1 MGDSIKE
8 KIMEKK
14 KKTLWWVALSVLVIA
29 VVTVMVVRFLAPV
42 PEAGILTEALSRGD
56 MENSVTATGTVE
68 PLEQVEVG
76 TQVSGIIAKIYVDY
90 NSQVKEGQVIA
101 ELDKDVLET
110 ELASAKLSVE
120 SNKNEYEYQQKNYNR
135 TKNLYEQS
143 LVSESE
149 YETAEYNYNKAKIS
163 CQQAVAQEAKAK
175 TNLGYATIYS
185 PIDGV
190 VISRAVEEGQTVAS
204 SYSTPTLFTIANDLR
219 KVQVVADVDEADIGS
234 VHEGAEVTFSVDAYP
249 GEVFEGEVN
258 QVRMEAITT
267 NNVVTYEVVIH
278 ADNPDLK
285 LKPGLTANISIYS
298 MRRSGVLRLP
308 VKAVRFKPEGDAV
321 PGMKPEGAGM
331 EGNMPPKPSMPGGD
345 FPGSMPE
352 GPMPEGI
359 EFPKPEGVGAGGN
372 VSLSGEEQE
381 VLVFVWEKD
390 SSGQGRPV
398 PRKVKIGVTDRIYY
412 EVIEGLSEGDEVCVG
427 IASGTEEIVMPSG
440 ERSPFMPGPPGRD
453 NQKNKGKK

>member
-1 MGDSIKE
+1 MTR
-8 KIMEKK
+8 K
-14 KKTLWWVALSVLVIA
+14 KKTMLWVLLAVAVA
-29 VVTVMVVRFLAPV
+29 VAAWIVVRSVSAKPGV
-42 PEAGILTEALSRGD
+42 KIQTETLSRGD

-76 TQVSGIIAKIYVDY
+76 TQVSGIIARIYVDY

-120 SNKNEYEYQQKNYNR
+120 SNKNEYEYQQKSYER
-135 TKNLYEQS
+135 TKRLYEQS

-149 YETAEYNYNKAKIS
+149 YETAEYNYNKARIAY
-163 CQQAVAQEAKAK
+163 QQSVAQEDKAR

-234 VHEGAEVTFSVDAYP
+234 VREGAEVTFSVDAYP
-249 GEVFEGEVN
+249 GEIFEGKVN

-278 ADNPDLK
+278 ANNPDLK
-285 LKPGLTANISIYS
+285 LKPGLTANINIYS
-298 MRRSGVLRLP
+298 MRRNGVLRLP
-308 VKAVRFKPEGDAV
+308 VKAVRFKPEGDAEMGGR
-321 PGMKPEGAGM
+321 PP
-331 EGNMPPKPSMPGGD
+331 MPSRQGGGFPDSMPK
-345 FPGSMPE
+345 E
-352 GPMPEGI
+352 PMPDGVEL
-359 EFPKPEGVGAGGN
+359 PKPEGMGAGGD
-372 VSLSGEEQE
+372 VSLSGGEQD
-381 VLVFVWEKD
+381 VLVFVWQKD

-427 IASGTEEIVMPSG
+427 MASGTEGITMPSG
-440 ERSPFMPGPPGRD
+440 ERSPFMPGPPGR
-453 NQKNKGKK
+453 NNKKK

>member
-1 MGDSIKE
+1 MTR
-8 KIMEKK
+8 K
-14 KKTLWWVALSVLVIA
+14 KKTMLWVLLAVAVA
-29 VVTVMVVRFLAPV
+29 VAAWIVVRSVSAKPGV
-42 PEAGILTEALSRGD
+42 KIQTETLSRGD

-76 TQVSGIIAKIYVDY
+76 TQVSGIIARIYVDY

-120 SNKNEYEYQQKNYNR
+120 SNKNEYEYQQKSYER
-135 TKNLYEQS
+135 TKRLYEQS

-149 YETAEYNYNKAKIS
+149 YETAEYNYNKARIAY
-163 CQQAVAQEAKAK
+163 QQSVAQEDKAR
-175 TNLGYATIYS
+175 TNLEYATIYS

-234 VHEGAEVTFSVDAYP
+234 VREGAEVTFSVDAYP
-249 GEVFEGEVN
+249 GEIFEGKVN

-278 ADNPDLK
+278 ANNPDLK
-285 LKPGLTANISIYS
+285 LKPGLTANINIYS
-298 MRRSGVLRLP
+298 MRRNGVLRLP
-308 VKAVRFKPEGDAV
+308 VKAVRFKPEGDAEMGGR
-321 PGMKPEGAGM
+321 PP
-331 EGNMPPKPSMPGGD
+331 MPSRQGGGFPDSMPK
-345 FPGSMPE
+345 E
-352 GPMPEGI
+352 PMPDGVEL
-359 EFPKPEGVGAGGN
+359 PKPEGMGAGGN
-372 VSLSGEEQE
+372 VSLSGEEQD
-381 VLVFVWEKD
+381 VLVFVWQKD

-427 IASGTEEIVMPSG
+427 MASGTEGITMPSG
-440 ERSPFMPGPPGRD
+440 ERSPFMPGPPGR
-453 NQKNKGKK
+453 NNKKK

>member
-1 MGDSIKE
+1 MTR
-8 KIMEKK
+8 K
-14 KKTLWWVALSVLVIA
+14 KKTMLWVLLAVAVA
-29 VVTVMVVRFLAPV
+29 VAAWIVVRSVSAKPGV
-42 PEAGILTEALSRGD
+42 KIQTETLSRGD

-76 TQVSGIIAKIYVDY
+76 TQVSGIIARIYVDY

-120 SNKNEYEYQQKNYNR
+120 SNKNEYEYQQKSYER
-135 TKNLYEQS
+135 TKRLYEQS

-149 YETAEYNYNKAKIS
+149 YETAEYNYNKARIAY
-163 CQQAVAQEAKAK
+163 QQSVAQEDKAR

-234 VHEGAEVTFSVDAYP
+234 VLEGAEVTFSVDAYP
-249 GEVFEGEVN
+249 GEIFEGKVN

-278 ADNPDLK
+278 ANNPDLK
-285 LKPGLTANISIYS
+285 LKPGLTANINIYS
-298 MRRSGVLRLP
+298 MRRNGVLRLP
-308 VKAVRFKPEGDAV
+308 VKAVRFKPEGDAEMGGR
-321 PGMKPEGAGM
+321 PP
-331 EGNMPPKPSMPGGD
+331 MPSRQGGGFPDSMPK
-345 FPGSMPE
+345 E
-352 GPMPEGI
+352 PMPDGVEL
-359 EFPKPEGVGAGGN
+359 PKPERMGAGGN
-372 VSLSGEEQE
+372 VSLSGEEQD
-381 VLVFVWEKD
+381 VLVFVWQKD

-427 IASGTEEIVMPSG
+427 MASGTEGITMPSG
-440 ERSPFMPGPPGRD
+440 ERSPFMPGPSGR
-453 NQKNKGKK
+453 NNKKK

>member
-1 MGDSIKE
+1 MTR
-8 KIMEKK
+8 K
-14 KKTLWWVALSVLVIA
+14 KKTMLWVLLAVAVA
-29 VVTVMVVRFLAPV
+29 VAAWIVVRSVSAKPGV
-42 PEAGILTEALSRGD
+42 KIQTETLSRGD

-76 TQVSGIIAKIYVDY
+76 TQVSGIIARIYVDY

-120 SNKNEYEYQQKNYNR
+120 SNKNEYEYQQKSYER
-135 TKNLYEQS
+135 TKRLYEQS

-149 YETAEYNYNKAKIS
+149 YETAEYNYNKARIAY
-163 CQQAVAQEAKAK
+163 QQSVAQEDKAR

-234 VHEGAEVTFSVDAYP
+234 VLEGAEVTFSVDAYP
-249 GEVFEGEVN
+249 GEIFEGKVN

-278 ADNPDLK
+278 ANNPDLK
-285 LKPGLTANISIYS
+285 LKPGLTANINIYS
-298 MRRSGVLRLP
+298 MRRNGVLRLP
-308 VKAVRFKPEGDAV
+308 VKAVRFKPEGDAEMGGR
-321 PGMKPEGAGM
+321 PP
-331 EGNMPPKPSMPGGD
+331 MPSRQGGGFPDSMPK
-345 FPGSMPE
+345 E
-352 GPMPEGI
+352 PMPDGVEL
-359 EFPKPEGVGAGGN
+359 PKPEGMGAGGN
-372 VSLSGEEQE
+372 VSLSGEEQD
-381 VLVFVWEKD
+381 VLVFVWQKD

-427 IASGTEEIVMPSG
+427 MASGTEGITMPSG
-440 ERSPFMPGPPGRD
+440 ERSPFMPGPPGR
-453 NQKNKGKK
+453 NNKKK

>member
-1 MGDSIKE
+1 MTR
-8 KIMEKK
+8 K
-14 KKTLWWVALSVLVIA
+14 KKTILWVLLAFAVLAVAAWLL
-29 VVTVMVVRFLAPV
+29 VRFTAAK
-42 PEAGILTEALSRGD
+42 PEAGILTETLSRGD

-90 NSQVKEGQVIA
+90 NSQVKEGQIIA

-135 TKNLYEQS
+135 TKSLYEQS

-149 YETAEYNYNKAKIS
+149 YETAEYNYNKAKIAY
-163 CQQAVAQEAKAK
+163 QQAVAQEDKAR

-234 VHEGAEVTFSVDAYP
+234 VHEGAEVSFSVDAYP
-249 GEVFEGEVN
+249 GEIFEGEVN

-321 PGMKPEGAGM
+321 PGMKPEGAGI
-331 EGNMPPKPSMPGGD
+331 EGS
-345 FPGSMPE
+345 
-352 GPMPEGI
+352 
-359 EFPKPEGVGAGGN
+359 N

-381 VLVFVWEKD
+381 VLVFVWKKD

-427 IASGTEEIVMPSG
+427 VASGAEEIMMPSG
-440 ERSPFMPGPPGRD
+440 ERSPFMPGPPGR
-453 NQKNKGKK
+453 NNKKK

>member
-1 MGDSIKE
+1 M
-8 KIMEKK
+8 
-14 KKTLWWVALSVLVIA
+14 LWVLLAVAVA
-29 VVTVMVVRFLAPV
+29 VAAWIVVRSVSAKPGV
-42 PEAGILTEALSRGD
+42 KIQTETLSRGD

-76 TQVSGIIAKIYVDY
+76 TQVSGIIARIYVDY

-120 SNKNEYEYQQKNYNR
+120 SNKNEYEYQQKSYER
-135 TKNLYEQS
+135 TKRLYEQS

-149 YETAEYNYNKAKIS
+149 YETAEYNYNKARIAY
-163 CQQAVAQEAKAK
+163 QQSVAQEDKAR

-234 VHEGAEVTFSVDAYP
+234 VREGAEVTFSVDAYP
-249 GEVFEGEVN
+249 GEIFEGKVN

-278 ADNPDLK
+278 ANNPDLK
-285 LKPGLTANISIYS
+285 LKPGLTANINIYS
-298 MRRSGVLRLP
+298 MRRNGVLRLP
-308 VKAVRFKPEGDAV
+308 VKAVRFKPEGDAEMGGR
-321 PGMKPEGAGM
+321 PP
-331 EGNMPPKPSMPGGD
+331 MPSRQGGGFPDSMPK
-345 FPGSMPE
+345 E
-352 GPMPEGI
+352 PMPDGVEL
-359 EFPKPEGVGAGGN
+359 PKPEGMGAGGN
-372 VSLSGEEQE
+372 VSLSGEEQD
-381 VLVFVWEKD
+381 VLVFVWQKD

-427 IASGTEEIVMPSG
+427 MASGTEGITMPSG
-440 ERSPFMPGPPGRD
+440 ERSPFMPGPPGR
-453 NQKNKGKK
+453 NNKKK

>member
-1 MGDSIKE
+1 MTR
-8 KIMEKK
+8 K
-14 KKTLWWVALSVLVIA
+14 KKTMLWVLLAVAVA
-29 VVTVMVVRFLAPV
+29 VAAWIVVRSVSAKPGV
-42 PEAGILTEALSRGD
+42 KIQTETLSRGD

-76 TQVSGIIAKIYVDY
+76 TQVSGIIARIYVDY

-120 SNKNEYEYQQKNYNR
+120 SNKNEYEYQQKSYER
-135 TKNLYEQS
+135 TKRLYEQS

-149 YETAEYNYNKAKIS
+149 YETAEYNYNKARIAY
-163 CQQAVAQEAKAK
+163 QQSVAQEDKAR

-234 VHEGAEVTFSVDAYP
+234 VLEGAEVTFSVDAYP
-249 GEVFEGEVN
+249 GEIFEGKVN

-278 ADNPDLK
+278 ANNPDLK
-285 LKPGLTANISIYS
+285 LKPGLTANINIYS
-298 MRRSGVLRLP
+298 MRRNGVLRLP
-308 VKAVRFKPEGDAV
+308 VKAVRFKPEGDAEMGGR
-321 PGMKPEGAGM
+321 PP
-331 EGNMPPKPSMPGGD
+331 MPSRQGGGFPDSMPK
-345 FPGSMPE
+345 E
-352 GPMPEGI
+352 PMPDGVEL
-359 EFPKPEGVGAGGN
+359 PKPERMGAGGN
-372 VSLSGEEQE
+372 VSLSGEEQD
-381 VLVFVWEKD
+381 VLVFVWQKD

-427 IASGTEEIVMPSG
+427 MASGTEGITMPSG
-440 ERSPFMPGPPGRD
+440 ERSPFMPGPPGR
-453 NQKNKGKK
+453 NNKKK

>member
-1 MGDSIKE
+1 MTR
-8 KIMEKK
+8 K
-14 KKTLWWVALSVLVIA
+14 KKTILWVLLAFAVLAVAAWLL
-29 VVTVMVVRFLAPV
+29 VRFTAAK
-42 PEAGILTEALSRGD
+42 PEAGILTETLSRGD

-90 NSQVKEGQVIA
+90 NSQVKEGQIIA

-135 TKNLYEQS
+135 TKSLYEQS

-149 YETAEYNYNKAKIS
+149 YETAEYNYNKAKIAY
-163 CQQAVAQEAKAK
+163 QQAVAQEDKAR

-234 VHEGAEVTFSVDAYP
+234 VHEGAEVSFSVDAYP
-249 GEVFEGEVN
+249 GEIFEGEVN

-321 PGMKPEGAGM
+321 PGMKPEGAGI
-331 EGNMPPKPSMPGGD
+331 EGN
-345 FPGSMPE
+345 
-352 GPMPEGI
+352 
-359 EFPKPEGVGAGGN
+359 N

-381 VLVFVWEKD
+381 VLVFVWKKD

-427 IASGTEEIVMPSG
+427 VASGAEEIMMPSG
-440 ERSPFMPGPPGRD
+440 ERSPFMPGPPGRND
-453 NQKNKGKK
+453 KKK

>member
-1 MGDSIKE
+1 MTR
-8 KIMEKK
+8 K
-14 KKTLWWVALSVLVIA
+14 KKTILWVLLAFAVLAVAAWLL
-29 VVTVMVVRFLAPV
+29 VRFTAAK
-42 PEAGILTEALSRGD
+42 PEAGILTETLSRGD

-90 NSQVKEGQVIA
+90 NSQVKEGQIIA

-135 TKNLYEQS
+135 TKSLYEQS

-149 YETAEYNYNKAKIS
+149 YETAEYNYNKAKIAY
-163 CQQAVAQEAKAK
+163 QQAVAQEDKAR

-234 VHEGAEVTFSVDAYP
+234 VHEGAEVSFSVDAYP
-249 GEVFEGEVN
+249 GEIFEGEVN

-321 PGMKPEGAGM
+321 PGMKPEGAGI
-331 EGNMPPKPSMPGGD
+331 EGN
-345 FPGSMPE
+345 
-352 GPMPEGI
+352 
-359 EFPKPEGVGAGGN
+359 N

-381 VLVFVWEKD
+381 VLVFVWKKD

-427 IASGTEEIVMPSG
+427 VASGAEEIMMPSG
-440 ERSPFMPGPPGRD
+440 ERSPFMPGPPGR
-453 NQKNKGKK
+453 NNKKK

>member
-1 MGDSIKE
+1 MTR
-8 KIMEKK
+8 K
-14 KKTLWWVALSVLVIA
+14 KKTMLWVLLAVAVA
-29 VVTVMVVRFLAPV
+29 VAAWIVVRSVSAKPGV
-42 PEAGILTEALSRGD
+42 KIQTETLSRGD

-76 TQVSGIIAKIYVDY
+76 TQVSGIIARIYVDY

-120 SNKNEYEYQQKNYNR
+120 SNKNEYEYQQKSYER
-135 TKNLYEQS
+135 TKRLYEQS

-149 YETAEYNYNKAKIS
+149 YETAEYNYNKARIAY
-163 CQQAVAQEAKAK
+163 QQSVAQEDKAR

-234 VHEGAEVTFSVDAYP
+234 VREGAEVTFSVDAYP
-249 GEVFEGEVN
+249 GEIFEGKVN

-278 ADNPDLK
+278 ANNPDLK
-285 LKPGLTANISIYS
+285 LKPGLTANINIYS
-298 MRRSGVLRLP
+298 MRRNGVLRLP
-308 VKAVRFKPEGDAV
+308 VKAVRFKPEGDAEMGGR
-321 PGMKPEGAGM
+321 PL
-331 EGNMPPKPSMPGGD
+331 MPSRQGGGFPDSMPK
-345 FPGSMPE
+345 E
-352 GPMPEGI
+352 PMPDGVEL
-359 EFPKPEGVGAGGN
+359 PKPEGMGAGGN
-372 VSLSGEEQE
+372 VSLSGEEQD
-381 VLVFVWEKD
+381 VLVFVWQKD

-427 IASGTEEIVMPSG
+427 MASGTEGITMPSG
-440 ERSPFMPGPPGRD
+440 ERSPFMPGPPGR
-453 NQKNKGKK
+453 NNKKK

>member
-1 MGDSIKE
+1 MTR
-8 KIMEKK
+8 K
-14 KKTLWWVALSVLVIA
+14 KKTMLWVLLAVAVA
-29 VVTVMVVRFLAPV
+29 VAAWIVVRSVSAKPGV
-42 PEAGILTEALSRGD
+42 KIQTETLSRGD

-76 TQVSGIIAKIYVDY
+76 TQVSGIIARIYVDY

-120 SNKNEYEYQQKNYNR
+120 SNKNEYEYQQKSYER
-135 TKNLYEQS
+135 TKRLYEQS

-149 YETAEYNYNKAKIS
+149 YETAEYNYNKARIAY
-163 CQQAVAQEAKAK
+163 QQSVAQEDKAR

-234 VHEGAEVTFSVDAYP
+234 VREGAEVTFSVDAYP
-249 GEVFEGEVN
+249 GEIFEGKVN

-278 ADNPDLK
+278 ANNPDLK
-285 LKPGLTANISIYS
+285 LKPGLTANINIYS
-298 MRRSGVLRLP
+298 MRRNGVLRLP
-308 VKAVRFKPEGDAV
+308 VKAVRFKPEGDAEMGGR
-321 PGMKPEGAGM
+321 PP
-331 EGNMPPKPSMPGGD
+331 MPSRQGGGFPDSMPK
-345 FPGSMPE
+345 E
-352 GPMPEGI
+352 PMPDGVEL
-359 EFPKPEGVGAGGN
+359 PKPEGMGAGGN
-372 VSLSGEEQE
+372 VSLSGEEQD
-381 VLVFVWEKD
+381 VLVFVWQKD

-427 IASGTEEIVMPSG
+427 MASGTEEITMPSG
-440 ERSPFMPGPPGRD
+440 ERSPFMPGPPGR
-453 NQKNKGKK
+453 NNKKK

>member
-1 MGDSIKE
+1 MTR
-8 KIMEKK
+8 K
-14 KKTLWWVALSVLVIA
+14 KKTMLWVLLAVAVA
-29 VVTVMVVRFLAPV
+29 VAAWIVVRSVSAKPGV
-42 PEAGILTEALSRGD
+42 KIQTETLSRGD

-76 TQVSGIIAKIYVDY
+76 TQVSGIIARIYVDY

-120 SNKNEYEYQQKNYNR
+120 SNKNEYEYQQKSYER
-135 TKNLYEQS
+135 TKRLYEQS

-149 YETAEYNYNKAKIS
+149 YETAEYNYNKARIAY
-163 CQQAVAQEAKAK
+163 QQSVAQEDKAR

-234 VHEGAEVTFSVDAYP
+234 VREGAEVTFSVDAYP
-249 GEVFEGEVN
+249 GEIFEGKVN

-278 ADNPDLK
+278 ANNPDLK
-285 LKPGLTANISIYS
+285 LKPGLTANINIYS
-298 MRRSGVLRLP
+298 MRRNGVLRLP
-308 VKAVRFKPEGDAV
+308 VKAVRFKPEGDAEMGGR
-321 PGMKPEGAGM
+321 PP
-331 EGNMPPKPSMPGGD
+331 MPSRQGGGFPDSMPK
-345 FPGSMPE
+345 E
-352 GPMPEGI
+352 PMPDGVEL
-359 EFPKPEGVGAGGN
+359 PKPEGMGAGGN
-372 VSLSGEEQE
+372 VSLSGGEQD
-381 VLVFVWEKD
+381 VLVFVWQKD

-427 IASGTEEIVMPSG
+427 MASGTEGITMPSG
-440 ERSPFMPGPPGRD
+440 ERSPFMPGPPGR
-453 NQKNKGKK
+453 NNKKK

>member
-1 MGDSIKE
+1 MTR
-8 KIMEKK
+8 K
-14 KKTLWWVALSVLVIA
+14 KKTMLWVLLA
-29 VVTVMVVRFLAPV
+29 VTVAVAAWIVVRSVSAKPGV
-42 PEAGILTEALSRGD
+42 KIQTETLSRGD

-76 TQVSGIIAKIYVDY
+76 TQVSGIIARIYVDY

-120 SNKNEYEYQQKNYNR
+120 SNKNEYEYQQKSYER
-135 TKNLYEQS
+135 TKRLYEQS

-149 YETAEYNYNKAKIS
+149 YETAEYNYNKARIAY
-163 CQQAVAQEAKAK
+163 QQSVAQEDKAR

-234 VHEGAEVTFSVDAYP
+234 VREGAEVTFSVDAYP
-249 GEVFEGEVN
+249 GEVFEGKVN

-285 LKPGLTANISIYS
+285 LKPGLTANINIYS
-298 MRRSGVLRLP
+298 MRRNGVLRLP
-308 VKAVRFKPEGDAV
+308 VKAVRFKPEGDAEMGGR
-321 PGMKPEGAGM
+321 PP
-331 EGNMPPKPSMPGGD
+331 MPSRQGGSFPDSMPK
-345 FPGSMPE
+345 E
-352 GPMPEGI
+352 PMPDGVEL
-359 EFPKPEGVGAGGN
+359 PKPEGMGAGGN
-372 VSLSGEEQE
+372 VSLSGEEQD
-381 VLVFVWEKD
+381 VLVFVWQKD

-427 IASGTEEIVMPSG
+427 MASGTEGITMPSG
-440 ERSPFMPGPPGRD
+440 ERSPFMPGPPGQ
-453 NQKNKGKK
+453 NNKKK

>member
-1 MGDSIKE
+1 MTR
-8 KIMEKK
+8 K
-14 KKTLWWVALSVLVIA
+14 KKTILWVLLAFAVLAVAAWLL
-29 VVTVMVVRFLAPV
+29 VRFTAAK
-42 PEAGILTEALSRGD
+42 PEAGILTETLSRGD

-90 NSQVKEGQVIA
+90 NSQVKEGQIIA

-135 TKNLYEQS
+135 TKSLYEQS

-149 YETAEYNYNKAKIS
+149 YETAEYNYNKAKIAY
-163 CQQAVAQEAKAK
+163 QQAVAQEDKAR

-234 VHEGAEVTFSVDAYP
+234 VHEGAEVSFSVDAYP
-249 GEVFEGEVN
+249 GEIFEGEVN

-321 PGMKPEGAGM
+321 PGMKPEG
-331 EGNMPPKPSMPGGD
+331 D
-345 FPGSMPE
+345 FPGSMPD

-359 EFPKPEGVGAGGN
+359 EFPKPGVVGSN

-381 VLVFVWEKD
+381 VLVFVWKKD

-427 IASGTEEIVMPSG
+427 VASGAEEIMMPSG
-440 ERSPFMPGPPGRD
+440 ERSPFMPGPPGR
-453 NQKNKGKK
+453 NNKKK

>member
-1 MGDSIKE
+1 MTR
-8 KIMEKK
+8 K
-14 KKTLWWVALSVLVIA
+14 KKTILWVLLAFAVLAVAAWLL
-29 VVTVMVVRFLAPV
+29 VRFTAAK
-42 PEAGILTEALSRGD
+42 PEAGILTETLSRGD

-90 NSQVKEGQVIA
+90 NSQVKEGQIIA

-135 TKNLYEQS
+135 TKSLYEQS

-149 YETAEYNYNKAKIS
+149 YETAEYNYNKAKIAY
-163 CQQAVAQEAKAK
+163 QQAVAQEDKAR

-234 VHEGAEVTFSVDAYP
+234 VHEGAEVSFSVDAYP
-249 GEVFEGEVN
+249 GEIFEGEVN

-331 EGNMPPKPSMPGGD
+331 AGNMPPKPSMPEGD
-345 FPGSMPE
+345 FPGSMPD

-359 EFPKPEGVGAGGN
+359 EFPKPGVVGSN

-381 VLVFVWEKD
+381 VLVFVWKKD

-427 IASGTEEIVMPSG
+427 VASGAEEIMMPTG
-440 ERSPFMPGPPGRD
+440 ERSPFMPGPPGR
-453 NQKNKGKK
+453 NNKKK

>member
-1 MGDSIKE
+1 MTR
-8 KIMEKK
+8 K
-14 KKTLWWVALSVLVIA
+14 KKTMLWVLLAVAVA
-29 VVTVMVVRFLAPV
+29 VAAWIVVRSVSAKPGV
-42 PEAGILTEALSRGD
+42 KIQTETLSRGD

-76 TQVSGIIAKIYVDY
+76 TQVSGIIARIYVDY

-120 SNKNEYEYQQKNYNR
+120 SNKNEYEYQQKSYER
-135 TKNLYEQS
+135 TKRLYEQS

-149 YETAEYNYNKAKIS
+149 YETAEYNYNKARIAY
-163 CQQAVAQEAKAK
+163 QQSVAQEDKAR

-234 VHEGAEVTFSVDAYP
+234 VREGAEVTFSVDAYP
-249 GEVFEGEVN
+249 GEIFEGKVN

-278 ADNPDLK
+278 ANNPDLK
-285 LKPGLTANISIYS
+285 LKPGLTANINIYS
-298 MRRSGVLRLP
+298 MRRNGVLRLP
-308 VKAVRFKPEGDAV
+308 VKAVRFKPEGDAEMGGR
-321 PGMKPEGAGM
+321 PP
-331 EGNMPPKPSMPGGD
+331 MPSRQGGGFPDSMPK
-345 FPGSMPE
+345 E
-352 GPMPEGI
+352 PMPDGVEL
-359 EFPKPEGVGAGGN
+359 PKPEGMGAGGN
-372 VSLSGEEQE
+372 VSLSGEEQD
-381 VLVFVWEKD
+381 VLVFVWQKD

-427 IASGTEEIVMPSG
+427 VASGAEEIMMPSG
-440 ERSPFMPGPPGRD
+440 ERSPFMPGPPGR
-453 NQKNKGKK
+453 NNKKK

>member
-1 MGDSIKE
+1 MTR
-8 KIMEKK
+8 K
-14 KKTLWWVALSVLVIA
+14 KKTMLWVLLAVAVA
-29 VVTVMVVRFLAPV
+29 VAAWIVVRSVSAKPGV
-42 PEAGILTEALSRGD
+42 KIQTETLSRGD

-76 TQVSGIIAKIYVDY
+76 TQVSGIIARIYVDY

-120 SNKNEYEYQQKNYNR
+120 SNKNEYEYQQKSYER
-135 TKNLYEQS
+135 TKRLYEQS

-149 YETAEYNYNKAKIS
+149 YETAEYNYNKARIAY
-163 CQQAVAQEAKAK
+163 QQSVAQEDKAR

-234 VHEGAEVTFSVDAYP
+234 VREGAEVTFSVDAYP
-249 GEVFEGEVN
+249 GEIFEGKVN

-278 ADNPDLK
+278 ANNPDLK
-285 LKPGLTANISIYS
+285 LKPGLTANINIYS
-298 MRRSGVLRLP
+298 MRRNGVLRLP
-308 VKAVRFKPEGDAV
+308 VKAVRFKPEDDAEMGGR
-321 PGMKPEGAGM
+321 PP
-331 EGNMPPKPSMPGGD
+331 MPSRQGGGFPDSMPK
-345 FPGSMPE
+345 E
-352 GPMPEGI
+352 PMPDGVEL
-359 EFPKPEGVGAGGN
+359 PKPEGMGAGGN
-372 VSLSGEEQE
+372 VSLSGEEQD
-381 VLVFVWEKD
+381 VLVFVWQKD

-427 IASGTEEIVMPSG
+427 MASGTEGITMPSG
-440 ERSPFMPGPPGRD
+440 ERSPFMPGPPGR
-453 NQKNKGKK
+453 NNKKK

>member
-1 MGDSIKE
+1 MTR
-8 KIMEKK
+8 K
-14 KKTLWWVALSVLVIA
+14 KKTILWVLLAFAVLAVAAWLL
-29 VVTVMVVRFLAPV
+29 VRFTAAK
-42 PEAGILTEALSRGD
+42 PEAGILTETLSRGD

-90 NSQVKEGQVIA
+90 NSQVKEGQIIA

-135 TKNLYEQS
+135 TKSLYEQS

-149 YETAEYNYNKAKIS
+149 YETAEYNYNKAKIAY
-163 CQQAVAQEAKAK
+163 QQAVAQEDKAR

-234 VHEGAEVTFSVDAYP
+234 VHEGAEVSFSVDAYP
-249 GEVFEGEVN
+249 GEIFEGEVN

-321 PGMKPEGAGM
+321 PGMKPEGAGI
-331 EGNMPPKPSMPGGD
+331 EGNMPPKPSMPD
-345 FPGSMPE
+345 

-359 EFPKPEGVGAGGN
+359 EFPKPGVVGSN

-381 VLVFVWEKD
+381 VLVFVWKKD

-427 IASGTEEIVMPSG
+427 VASGAEEIMMPSG
-440 ERSPFMPGPPGRD
+440 ERSPFMPGPPGR
-453 NQKNKGKK
+453 NNKKK

>member
-1 MGDSIKE
+1 MTR
-8 KIMEKK
+8 K
-14 KKTLWWVALSVLVIA
+14 KKTMLWVLLAVAVA
-29 VVTVMVVRFLAPV
+29 VAAWIVVRSVSAKPGV
-42 PEAGILTEALSRGD
+42 KIQTETLSRGD

-76 TQVSGIIAKIYVDY
+76 TQVSGIIARIYVDY

-120 SNKNEYEYQQKNYNR
+120 SNKNEYEYQQKSYER
-135 TKNLYEQS
+135 TKRLYEQS

-149 YETAEYNYNKAKIS
+149 YETAEYNYNKARIAY
-163 CQQAVAQEAKAK
+163 QQSVAQEDKAR

-234 VHEGAEVTFSVDAYP
+234 VREGAEVTFSVDAYP
-249 GEVFEGEVN
+249 GEIFEGKVN

-278 ADNPDLK
+278 ANNPDLK
-285 LKPGLTANISIYS
+285 LKPGLTANINIYS
-298 MRRSGVLRLP
+298 MRRNGVLRLP
-308 VKAVRFKPEGDAV
+308 VKAVRFKPEGDAEMGGR
-321 PGMKPEGAGM
+321 PP
-331 EGNMPPKPSMPGGD
+331 MPSRQGGGFPDSMPK
-345 FPGSMPE
+345 E
-352 GPMPEGI
+352 PMPDGVEL
-359 EFPKPEGVGAGGN
+359 PKPERMGAGGN
-372 VSLSGEEQE
+372 VSLSGEEQD
-381 VLVFVWEKD
+381 VLVFVWQKD

-427 IASGTEEIVMPSG
+427 MASGTEGITMPSG
-440 ERSPFMPGPPGRD
+440 ERSPFMPGPPGR
-453 NQKNKGKK
+453 NNKKK

>member
-1 MGDSIKE
+1 MTR
-8 KIMEKK
+8 K
-14 KKTLWWVALSVLVIA
+14 KKTMLWVLAAAAVAAAA
-29 VVTVMVVRFLAPV
+29 VWMAVRAAAAK

-76 TQVSGIIAKIYVDY
+76 TQVSGIIARIYVDY

-110 ELASAKLSVE
+110 ELASARLSVE
-120 SNKNEYEYQQKNYNR
+120 SNENEYSYQQKSYER
-135 TKNLYEQS
+135 TKSLYEQS
-143 LVSESE
+143 LVSQSE
-149 YETAEYNYNKAKIS
+149 YETAEYNYNKARIAYL
-163 CQQAVAQEAKAK
+163 QAVAQEDKAR

-249 GEVFEGEVN
+249 GEVFEGEVD

-285 LKPGLTANISIYS
+285 LKPGLTANINIYS

-308 VKAVRFKPEGDAV
+308 VKAVRFKPEGGAGVPESPAASV
-321 PGMKPEGAGM
+321 PGGIVQDA
-331 EGNMPPKPSMPGGD
+331 MPGIMDSAMPGGSRMGD
-345 FPGSMPE
+345 SS
-352 GPMPEGI
+352 
-359 EFPKPEGVGAGGN
+359 
-372 VSLSGEEQE
+372 VSAGEERD
-381 VLVFVWEKD
+381 VLVFVLQKD
-390 SSGQGRPV
+390 SSGRGRPV
-398 PRKVKIGVTDRIYY
+398 PRKVRIGVTDRIYY
-412 EVIEGLSEGDEVCVG
+412 EVIEGLAEGEEVCVG
-427 IASGTEEIVMPSG
+427 VASGTGEALSGSG
-440 ERSPFMPGPPGRD
+440 ERSPFMPGPPGRG
-453 NQKNKGKK
+453 NQEKSKK

>member
-1 MGDSIKE
+1 MTR
-8 KIMEKK
+8 K
-14 KKTLWWVALSVLVIA
+14 KKTMLWVLLAVAVA
-29 VVTVMVVRFLAPV
+29 VAAWIVVRSVSAKPGV
-42 PEAGILTEALSRGD
+42 KIQTETLSRGD

-76 TQVSGIIAKIYVDY
+76 TQVSGIIARIYVDY

-120 SNKNEYEYQQKNYNR
+120 SNKNEYEYQQKSYER
-135 TKNLYEQS
+135 TKRLYEQS

-149 YETAEYNYNKAKIS
+149 YETAEYNYNKARIAY
-163 CQQAVAQEAKAK
+163 QQSVAQEDKAR

-234 VHEGAEVTFSVDAYP
+234 VREGAEVTFSVDAYP
-249 GEVFEGEVN
+249 GEIFEGKVN

-278 ADNPDLK
+278 ANNPDLK
-285 LKPGLTANISIYS
+285 LKPGLTANINIYS
-298 MRRSGVLRLP
+298 MRRNGVLRLP
-308 VKAVRFKPEGDAV
+308 VKAVRFKPEGDAEMGGR
-321 PGMKPEGAGM
+321 PP
-331 EGNMPPKPSMPGGD
+331 MPSRQGGGFPDSMPK
-345 FPGSMPE
+345 E
-352 GPMPEGI
+352 PMPDGVEL
-359 EFPKPEGVGAGGN
+359 PKPEGMGAGGN
-372 VSLSGEEQE
+372 VSLSGEEQD
-381 VLVFVWEKD
+381 VLVFVWQKD

-427 IASGTEEIVMPSG
+427 MASGTEGITMPSG
-440 ERSPFMPGPPGRD
+440 ERSPFMPGPPGR
-453 NQKNKGKK
+453 NNKKK